1 MCDWH
6 VHDGWVLN
14 THVAGMGKRGKL
26 WDRELALTKYLAIHS
41 PSLRGEFAEPFPIT
55 SGKKCRILKSVLRK
69 RHYTLGKFQN
79 GALHGIFLAYLKT
92 TFKNLEYS
100 LESQNWSVVKVQC
113 QENNTHLTRR
123 RILLSVGYA
132 SLRARVSELFS
143 FLSSPIINTN
153 AYEWKCLR
161 FWYLIADIA
170 HVQVQLWSRRSLTVI
185 LSNAKKNKTQLLFH
199 AEEATNAWKYVQLPI
214 PINSTQIQVVTSL
227 LRSLCSRLETR

>member
-1 MCDWH
+1 M
-6 VHDGWVLN
+6 
-14 THVAGMGKRGKL
+14 
-26 WDRELALTKYLAIHS
+26 
-41 PSLRGEFAEPFPIT
+41 
-55 SGKKCRILKSVLRK
+55 GKKCRILKSVLRK

-79 GALHGIFLAYLKT
+79 GAFHGIFLAYLKT
-92 TFKNLEYS
+92 TVKNLEYS
-100 LESQNWSVVKVQC
+100 LESQNWSAVKVQC

-132 SLRARVSELFS
+132 SLPARKSELLS

-170 HVQVQLWSRRSLTVI
+170 HVQVQLLSRTSLTVF
-185 LSNAKKNKTQLLFH
+185 LGNVKTNKTQLLFY
-199 AEEATNAWKYVQLPI
+199 AEEATNAWQYVQLPI

-227 LRSLCSRLETR
+227 LRNLCSRLETR

>member
-1 MCDWH
+1 M
-6 VHDGWVLN
+6 
-14 THVAGMGKRGKL
+14 A
-26 WDRELALTKYLAIHS
+26 
-41 PSLRGEFAEPFPIT
+41 PSMA
-55 SGKKCRILKSVLRK
+55 
-69 RHYTLGKFQN
+69 Y
-79 GALHGIFLAYLKT
+79 FLAYLKT
-92 TFKNLEYS
+92 TLKNLEYS

-113 QENNTHLTRR
+113 QENYTHLTRR

-132 SLRARVSELFS
+132 SLPARVSELFS

-199 AEEATNAWKYVQLPI
+199 AEEATNAWQYVQLPI

>member
-1 MCDWH
+1 M
-6 VHDGWVLN
+6 
-14 THVAGMGKRGKL
+14 A
-26 WDRELALTKYLAIHS
+26 
-41 PSLRGEFAEPFPIT
+41 PSMA
-55 SGKKCRILKSVLRK
+55 
-69 RHYTLGKFQN
+69 Y
-79 GALHGIFLAYLKT
+79 FLAYLKT

-132 SLRARVSELFS
+132 SLPARKSELLS

-170 HVQVQLWSRRSLTVI
+170 HVQVQLLSRTSLTVF
-185 LSNAKKNKTQLLFH
+185 LGNVKTNKTQLLFY
-199 AEEATNAWKYVQLPI
+199 AEEATNAWQYVQLPI